1 MNKIYNRATKSA
13 NVKKNKSE
21 KYMRK
26 RDVVANFR
34 VSAIEKRLIDARLGV
49 TGLSRSEFFIQS
61 CLYQKILVKG
71 NIKSFDNIH
80 KKMAEIAEIVN
91 TVPNLSKVDAELVES
106 WRVILEILDK
116 LYGGGDEDE

>member
-1 MNKIYNRATKSA
+1 MKKIYNRATKSA
-13 NVKKNKSE
+13 NVKKNKLE

-49 TGLSRSEFFIQS
+49 TGLSRSKFFIQS

-71 NIKSFDNIH
+71 NIKSFDCIH
-80 KKMAEIAEIVN
+80 KKMAEIAEVVN
-91 TVPNLSKVDAELVES
+91 IVPNLSKVDAELVES

-116 LYGGGDEDE
+116 LYGGGDENE